1 MPGKHRLTGV
11 LIFLSL
17 EGFAFWGM
25 LTSGPPAATPLDAP
39 AEEFSSARAMKHLE
53 EIARAPRPVGSV
65 EHARVRNE
73 VIKTLLSMGLDPVTS
88 SPQTIFGETSDGQT
102 VPLVNIVCL
111 VPGHDTTGAVLLAAH
126 YDSVP
131 GSPGAADD
139 GAAVAALLETMRA
152 LQTGPPL
159 RNDVILL
166 LTDGEEQGLRGAK
179 GFVREHPWAKSV
191 RFALNFEA
199 RGNSGASV
207 MFETSSGNDR
217 IVGEFG
223 RAVDSPVSSS
233 LAYDVYKML
242 PNDTD
247 FTVFRDAGYHGLNF
261 GFVDG
266 ADAYHADIDT
276 IENLSERSLQ
286 HHGEQALA
294 LTRHFGNI
302 DVGDLSG
309 NDEVFFHL
317 PFGVLV
323 HYSTTFAQWS
333 AAWILLL
340 VFATLVHG
348 FRRGVLTLRGVIL
361 GLLGMLS
368 WLRVAVVA
376 MTLLWLGHMA
386 VSRIGMLD
394 DVLPRGESLRSPL
407 VVLGMWNVVLALTP
421 FVAPWRKKRERL
433 AEPVAAALL
442 LWSAL
447 LVLAVVRAP
456 GTSYLVAWPL
466 CFATIPLA
474 WLVTHGRDSWPCA
487 RGALICWI
495 VGAPIVHLLITHEHL
510 FFLAAVPSRPSPLI
524 GLGVAAAMGTLAV
537 TLIQPQLFLIAR
549 SSKRL
554 LPIGAAMIAALS
566 FLAALR

>member
-1 MPGKHRLTGV
+1 VPGKHRLIGI

-17 EGFAFWGM
+17 EGVAFWGM
-25 LTSGPPAATPLDAP
+25 LASGPPDATPLNAP

-53 EIARAPRPVGSV
+53 EIARAPHPVGSI

-73 VIKTLLSMGLDPVTS
+73 IIKTLLSMGLDPVTS
-88 SPQTIFGETSDGQT
+88 SPQRISGANSDGQS
-102 VPLVNIVCL
+102 VPLVNILCL
-111 VPGHDTTGAVLLAAH
+111 VPGHDTSGAVLLAAH

-152 LQTGPPL
+152 LEAGPPL

-179 GFVREHPWAKSV
+179 GFVGEHPWATSV
-191 RFALNFEA
+191 RFVLNFEA

-207 MFETSSGNDR
+207 MFETSSGNGR

-233 LAYDVYKML
+233 LAYDVYKRL

-247 FTVFRDAGYHGLNF
+247 FTVFRNAGYRGLNF
-261 GFVDG
+261 AFIDG
-266 ADAYHADIDT
+266 ADAYHDDLDT
-276 IENLSERSLQ
+276 VENLSERSLQ

-302 DVGDLSG
+302 DISDLSG
-309 NDEVFFHL
+309 DDEVFFHL
-317 PFGVLV
+317 PFGLFV
-323 HYSTTFAQWS
+323 HYSNAFAQWS
-333 AAWILLL
+333 AACILLL
-340 VFATLVHG
+340 VLATLVHG
-348 FRRGVLTLRGVIL
+348 FRRRVLTLSGFIL
-361 GLLGMLS
+361 GLLGMLT

-376 MTLLWLGHMA
+376 IVLLWLGHMV
-386 VSRIGMLD
+386 VSKAGLLD
-394 DVLPRGESLRSPL
+394 DLVPHGESLRSVL
-407 VVLGMWNVVLALTP
+407 LVLGLWNVVLALTP
-421 FVAPWRKKRERL
+421 FAAPWRKNRERL
-433 AEPVAAALL
+433 VEPIAAALV

-447 LVLAVVRAP
+447 LVVAVVRAP

-466 CFATIPLA
+466 FFATIPLT
-474 WLVTHGRDSWPCA
+474 WLVTRGRDSWPCS
-487 RGALICWI
+487 RGALICWV
-495 VGAPIVHLLITHEHL
+495 VGVPIVHLFITHEYL
-510 FFLAAVPSRPSPLI
+510 FFLAAVPAHPPPLI
-524 GLGVAAAMGTLAV
+524 GLGVAVTMGTLAV
-537 TLIQPQLFLIAR
+537 TLIQPQLFLIER

-554 LPIGAAMIAALS
+554 LPIGAAMIAALA
-566 FLAALR
+566 FLAALL